1 MIVPIYDSEDELW
14 FAGTRT
20 GLQYGPM
27 SQRGEFYAW
36 PAPNGSTVYGA
47 EAYQTRDDAERASLT
62 LQAMS
67 NDELHKL
74 SPDYYDEPDEA
85 LNAACE
91 RLNA

>member
-1 MIVPIYDSEDELW
+1 MRL
-14 FAGTRT
+14 
-20 GLQYGPM
+20 
-27 SQRGEFYAW
+27 
-36 PAPNGSTVYGA
+36 GS
-47 EAYQTRDDAERASLT
+47 RDDAERASLT